1 MRISQ
6 VLDQKGSRVEIL
18 WSTHALRD
26 AVKKLDERNI
36 ASVVITHPRGMALG
50 ILTDR
55 DIIRALARRGSLA
68 LEEPVSEAMRTP
80 LPVCGRSDT
89 VADVLRYMTDKRFR
103 HVVVKE
109 DDRIVGL
116 VSIGDLVKIRLDDAE
131 LESKVLRERA
141 LGQMA
146 LE

>member
-1 MRISQ
+1 
-6 VLDQKGSRVEIL
+6 
-18 WSTHALRD
+18 
-26 AVKKLDERNI
+26 
-36 ASVVITHPRGMALG
+36 
-50 ILTDR
+50 
-55 DIIRALARRGSLA
+55 LA
-68 LEEPVSEAMRTP
+68 LDEPVSEAMRTP